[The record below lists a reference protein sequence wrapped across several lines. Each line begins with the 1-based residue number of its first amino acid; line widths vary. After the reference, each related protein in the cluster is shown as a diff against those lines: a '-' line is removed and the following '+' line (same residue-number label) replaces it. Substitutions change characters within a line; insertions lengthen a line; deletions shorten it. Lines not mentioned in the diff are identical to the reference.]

1 MNIYETVIG
10 FLFGAVATIII
21 SAIGGG
27 CYSFGGQ

>member
-1 MNIYETVIG
+1 MRTYDMVIG
-10 FLFGAVATIII
+10 FLFGIVATIII